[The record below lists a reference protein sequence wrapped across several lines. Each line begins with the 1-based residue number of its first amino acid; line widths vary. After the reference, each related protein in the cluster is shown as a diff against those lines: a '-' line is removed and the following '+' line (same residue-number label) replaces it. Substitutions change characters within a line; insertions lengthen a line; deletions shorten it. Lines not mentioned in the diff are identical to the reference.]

1 MTAQTSILMFLV
13 RADLHRIVV
22 EVEPFMSEYPMCR
35 ELAEQ
40 VTTIPDRFEV
50 SDKSTARLLRDTG
63 FLERRQ
69 DLSVEEVADVLRK
82 SPKLADKWLKRGS
95 EQRLAGGWGIEHEGS
110 TYRIQNFGDGSA
122 EIEQD
127 RFRACAVF
135 IVRYV
140 HFIGEVQGRQAH

>member
-1 MTAQTSILMFLV
+1 MV
-13 RADLHRIVV
+13 
-22 EVEPFMSEYPMCR
+22 R

-69 DLSVEEVADVLRK
+69 DLSVEEVAEVLRK
-82 SPKLADKWLKRGS
+82 TPKLADKWLKRGS
-95 EQRLAGGWGIEHEGS
+95 EQRLAGGWGIEHEAG
-110 TYRIQNFGDGSA
+110 TYRIQNFGDGSG
-122 EIEQD
+122 ETEQD
-127 RFRACAVF
+127 RFRACATF

-140 HFIGEVQGRQAH
+140 EFIGVVQSRLG